1 MYDVI
6 IIGAGPAGMTAAIYC
21 ARRAMKVLVVSKEM
35 GGQAAKTFLIENYP
49 GLKSVDG
56 VELVFAMKAQVES
69 LGVEIVTGVVEKIE
83 KIITGG
89 FEVTSAEK
97 HYLAKTIIIATG
109 LVKKK
114 LGVLNEEKYD
124 GRGLSYCIN
133 CDGPLFKDKTV
144 AVVGGGNSGAEAVE
158 FLAKICPQIYWLEIT
173 DQLRADAVLLDIIK
187 KMSNVEILLQT
198 KVTALN
204 GDGML
209 SSITIDKNGAVLE
222 KNTQGVFVEIG
233 YQAQTEWLKEVLNLD
248 SLGQIKVDELGHTSC
263 PGIFAAGDVTKN
275 HYKQIVVAE
284 GMGAIAAL
292 EAYKFILNQK

>member
-35 GGQAAKTFLIENYP
+35 GGQVAKTFLIENYP

-83 KIITGG
+83 KVVTGG
-89 FEVTSAEK
+89 FEIISAEK

-114 LGVLNEEKYD
+114 LGVPNEEKYD

-173 DQLRADAVLLDIIK
+173 NQPRADVVLLDIIK
-187 KMSNVEILLQT
+187 KMSNVEILMQT
-198 KVTALN
+198 KVIALN

-233 YQAQTEWLKEVLNLD
+233 YQAQTEWLKEVLDLD
-248 SLGQIKVDELGHTSC
+248 SLGQIKIDALGHTSC